1 MAPAYSVGD
10 NPSLWSAVRS
20 LPTKQRT
27 ALALYYLGDLKV
39 TEVATAMKISEGTVK
54 SYLDRARETL
64 RKTLETP
71 HEL

>member
-1 MAPAYSVGD
+1 MIAWYTLKIDPLYLVD
-10 NPSLWSAVRS
+10 
-20 LPTKQRT
+20 

-39 TEVATAMKISEGTVK
+39 TEVAMAMKISEGTVK

-71 HEL
+71 HGL